1 LTSQV
6 IDAPRRA
13 AQAGPVGDADDL
25 ITMMPFA
32 AGLGIRLERAS
43 ADETVAVLPWSDAH
57 TTAGGL
63 LHGGALMT
71 LADTAGAVCAFLGLP
86 AGARTATTQ
95 SGTHLLRAVAG
106 EDVRATARPVHAGRT
121 QVLVQTDITD
131 AGGRLIARTTQTQAV
146 IRG

>member
-1 LTSQV
+1 MGHGRS
-6 IDAPRRA
+6 ARA
-13 AQAGPVGDADDL
+13 AAKLAAMSEDL
-25 ITMMPFA
+25 IAAMPFA
-32 AGLGIRLERAS
+32 AGLGIRLESAG

-106 EDVRATARPVHAGRT
+106 GEVRATSRPVHAGRT
-121 QVLVQTDITD
+121 QIVVQTDVTD
-131 AGGRLIARTTQTQAV
+131 DRGRLVARTTQTQAV
-146 IRG
+146 ILG

>member
-1 LTSQV
+1 MS
-6 IDAPRRA
+6 
-13 AQAGPVGDADDL
+13 DDL
-25 ITMMPFA
+25 IASMPFA
-32 AGLGIRLERAS
+32 AGLGIRLESAG

-71 LADTAGAVCAFLGLP
+71 LADTAGAVCAYLGLP

-106 EDVRATARPVHAGRT
+106 GEVRATARPVHAGRT
-121 QVLVQTDITD
+121 QVVVQTDVTD
-131 AGGRLIARTTQTQAV
+131 ARGRLVARTTQTQAV
-146 IRG
+146 IPG

>member
-1 LTSQV
+1 MS
-6 IDAPRRA
+6 
-13 AQAGPVGDADDL
+13 DDL
-25 ITMMPFA
+25 IASMPFA
-32 AGLGIRLERAS
+32 AGLGIRLESAG

-95 SGTHLLRAVAG
+95 SGTHLLRAVSG
-106 EDVRATARPVHAGRT
+106 SSGSEVRATARPVHSGRT
-121 QVLVQTDITD
+121 QIVVQTDVTD
-131 AGGRLIARTTQTQAV
+131 DRGRLVARTTQTQAV
-146 IRG
+146 LPA

>member
-1 LTSQV
+1 MSE
-6 IDAPRRA
+6 
-13 AQAGPVGDADDL
+13 DL
-25 ITMMPFA
+25 IASMPFA
-32 AGLGIRLERAS
+32 AGLGIRLESAG

-71 LADTAGAVCAFLGLP
+71 LADTAAAVCAFLGLP

-106 EDVRATARPVHAGRT
+106 GEVRATARPVHAGRT
-121 QVLVQTDITD
+121 QVVVQTDVTD
-131 AGGRLIARTTQTQAV
+131 ARGRLVARTTQTQAV
-146 IRG
+146 IPG

>member
-1 LTSQV
+1 MS
-6 IDAPRRA
+6 
-13 AQAGPVGDADDL
+13 DDL
-25 ITMMPFA
+25 IASMPFA
-32 AGLGIRLERAS
+32 AGLGIRLETAG

-95 SGTHLLRAVAG
+95 SGTHLLRAVSG
-106 EDVRATARPVHAGRT
+106 SSGSSGSEVRATARPVHSGRT
-121 QVLVQTDITD
+121 QIVVQTDVTD
-131 AGGRLIARTTQTQAV
+131 GRGRLVARTTQTQAV
-146 IRG
+146 LPA

>member
-1 LTSQV
+1 MSE
-6 IDAPRRA
+6 
-13 AQAGPVGDADDL
+13 DL
-25 ITMMPFA
+25 IASMPFA
-32 AGLGIRLERAS
+32 ARLGIRLESAG

-95 SGTHLLRAVAG
+95 SGTHLLRAVSGG
-106 EDVRATARPVHAGRT
+106 EVRAAARPLYAGRT
-121 QVLVQTDITD
+121 QIVVQTDVTD
-131 AGGRLIARTTQTQAV
+131 DRGRLVARTTQTQAV
-146 IRG
+146 IQG

>member
-1 LTSQV
+1 MS
-6 IDAPRRA
+6 
-13 AQAGPVGDADDL
+13 DDL
-25 ITMMPFA
+25 IASMPFA
-32 AGLGIRLERAS
+32 AGLGIRLETAG

-95 SGTHLLRAVAG
+95 SGTHLLRAVSG
-106 EDVRATARPVHAGRT
+106 SSGSEIRATARPVHSGRT
-121 QVLVQTDITD
+121 QIVVQTDVTD
-131 AGGRLIARTTQTQAV
+131 GRGRLVARTTQTQAV
-146 IRG
+146 LPA

>member
-1 LTSQV
+1 MS
-6 IDAPRRA
+6 
-13 AQAGPVGDADDL
+13 DDL
-25 ITMMPFA
+25 IASMPFA
-32 AGLGIRLERAS
+32 AGLGIRLESAG

-95 SGTHLLRAVAG
+95 SGTYLLRAVSG
-106 EDVRATARPVHAGRT
+106 SSGSLVRATARPVHSGRT
-121 QVLVQTDITD
+121 QVVVQTDVTD
-131 AGGRLIARTTQTQAV
+131 DWGRLVARTTQTQAV
-146 IRG
+146 LPA

>member
-1 LTSQV
+1 MS
-6 IDAPRRA
+6 
-13 AQAGPVGDADDL
+13 DDL
-25 ITMMPFA
+25 IASMPFA
-32 AGLGIRLERAS
+32 AGLGIRLETAG

-95 SGTHLLRAVAG
+95 SGTHLLRAVSG
-106 EDVRATARPVHAGRT
+106 SSGSSGSEVRATARPVHSGRT
-121 QVLVQTDITD
+121 QIVVQTDVTD
-131 AGGRLIARTTQTQAV
+131 DRGRLVARTTQTQAV
-146 IRG
+146 LPA

>member
-1 LTSQV
+1 MS
-6 IDAPRRA
+6 
-13 AQAGPVGDADDL
+13 DDL
-25 ITMMPFA
+25 IASMPFA
-32 AGLGIRLERAS
+32 AGLGIRLETAG

-95 SGTHLLRAVAG
+95 SGTHLLRAVSG
-106 EDVRATARPVHAGRT
+106 SSGSEVRATARPVHSGRT
-121 QVLVQTDITD
+121 QIVVQTDVTD
-131 AGGRLIARTTQTQAV
+131 DRGRLVARTTQTQAV
-146 IRG
+146 LPA